1 MARGRASG
9 EIMMAIMWRL
19 SAACPTSRGPNFVNG
34 PPLRGRSES
43 IALVI
48 NREIID
54 RSAPRRYRAFNRSPA
69 SHTLM
74 RANDCQTNAFDRLTD

>member
-54 RSAPRRYRAFNRSPA
+54 RSAPRRYRDRSLA